1 MRKQTLVNAERY
13 ITEELKEYENQIL
26 GAEEKIGVL
35 ESELYRNVC
44 AETMVYIDQIQ
55 GTPILLRRLML
66 LQDYQNWLCQK
77 AIPNLF

>member
-1 MRKQTLVNAERY
+1 LVNAERY

-35 ESELYRNVC
+35 ENELYRNVC

-55 GTPILLRRLML
+55 ENSKLLHSLML
-66 LQDYQNWLCQK
+66 RLDCPNWLFLK
-77 AIPNLF
+77 VIPNLF